1 MLLENV
7 PMFTDLPEE
16 IQQVILR
23 LLALS
28 VALILIVVMRRV
40 LTWIIIQPLRK
51 LFARNGKSRDDEI
64 LDALIL
70 PMRYVVIA
78 AALLVSIRILG
89 AGDVVSD
96 FVERFGRTLIII
108 AVLLTIYRLID
119 IFMPSSNRLFAITG
133 LSIQERLLPFLRTA
147 IKIVLIA
154 MGLVIVIQE
163 WGYDVS
169 GLIAGIGIGGLA
181 ISLAAQDTVANLF
194 GFTAIVGDRPFDVG
208 EYIVTPDVEGLVE
221 HVGIRSTRVRRLD
234 QALVTVPNNKLAN
247 SAILNWSRLQKRRI
261 DMNLGVTYDASSED
275 MRVLLHRIREMLT
288 VRETVQQDSVVVYFI
303 EFGDSALNILV
314 RCYVNL
320 ADWGEFTAE
329 KELVYLEIMDII
341 NELGMSV
348 AFPSRSLYIE
358 NLPDLALNVE
368 AARRQF
374 GNYQDRSKLEEARKS
389 PRERALLQDDVRTKR
404 TAETP
409 PPHEATPHEGS
420 ETDLPENDDD
430 NR

>member
-1 MLLENV
+1 MDNLPFLS
-7 PMFTDLPEE
+7 DLSEDMQN
-16 IQQVILR
+16 IILR
-23 LLALS
+23 LCALVLAI
-28 VALILIVVMRRV
+28 VLIVVLRRV
-40 LTWIIIQPLRK
+40 LTWIIVRPLRK
-51 LFARNGKSRDDEI
+51 ITTRNGPSRDDEI

-70 PMRYVVIA
+70 PMRYLVIA
-78 AALLVSIRILG
+78 AALLVSVRILG
-89 AGDVVSD
+89 AGDAISAL
-96 FVERFGRTLIII
+96 VERFGRTLIII
-108 AVLLTIYRLID
+108 AILLVIYRLID

-133 LSIQERLLPFLRTA
+133 LSIQEKLLPFLRTA
-147 IKIVLIA
+147 IKLVIICI
-154 MGLVIVIQE
+154 GLVIVIQE

-181 ISLAAQDTVANLF
+181 ISLAAQDTIANLF

-275 MRVLLHRIREMLT
+275 MRVLLHRIREMLS
-288 VRETVQQDSVVVYFI
+288 VRDTVQPDSVVVYFV

-341 NELGMSV
+341 SELGMSV
-348 AFPSRSLYIE
+348 AFPSRSLYLE

-374 GNYQDRSKLEEARKS
+374 NNTTIHNSVPDPRKS
-389 PRERALLQDDVRTKR
+389 PRERALLQEEARAKR
-404 TAETP
+404 EAEIP
-409 PPHEATPHEGS
+409 PPHEPTPQEGS
-420 ETDLPENDDD
+420 ETDLPEADDD